1 MWILRLKGSRKK
13 SLIFGVEYHLCKLCI
28 HYLQN
33 DSIYALI
40 QTLYVKNLF
49 SLIYKFLVLTLF
61 DKIRTCFEILA

>member
-1 MWILRLKGSRKK
+1 MWILRLKGLRKN
-13 SLIFGVEYHLCKLCI
+13 SLIFGVEYHLYKLCI

-40 QTLYVKNLF
+40 QTLYMKNLF